1 MTFNKFL
8 ILFLLPF
15 GVLGQGKFT
24 VSGYI
29 FDEITGEPLMGAHIN
44 EKVSKLGTTSN
55 EAGFYSLTIPES
67 DSILLVVSFIG
78 YEEKTERITKT
89 QSINFKLKPG
99 LDINEVTVIQSTG
112 GDFIRKN
119 EMSTVKLQPKQI
131 KKLPGFF
138 GETDIMKVLQLT
150 PGVQSGG
157 EAKSDI
163 FVRGGSPDQNLILLD
178 GIPLYYVSH
187 FGGFISIFNTDAI
200 QDVNLIKGGF
210 PARYGNRLS
219 SVLEIRMKEGNSN
232 KLTTQGTIGLLSS
245 KLLFEGPLVREKATF
260 MVSARKNL
268 VPVFKIFDAGID
280 YNFYDFNIKATC
292 KLSVKDKIFLSAYSG
307 KDNVSVINS
316 FHTENVRQSDSRKN
330 SWGNQFI
337 GLKWNRIFSQKLF
350 GTSTIAYVGYNNKN
364 KFDYTLKNDTLTD
377 RLESQVS
384 SGITDIMFKSDFNWY
399 LKPKFNIRFGQN
411 ITFHQF
417 VPNDENFYAEMN
429 NQPDVNRVYNSREQ
443 ALEIGF
449 YGENNLT
456 LKNFGFNIGFRFS
469 SYHMKSQNYFSLEPR
484 ALLNYIV
491 SDNFSVK
498 YSWARMNQYIH
509 LLTYSGVGMPN
520 DYWMPSNQTVKPEE
534 STQNTLGFNSVI
546 LDGNLEFSLETYYKK
561 MNHLIT
567 FKAGESLIGNLK
579 DWTKT
584 IEQEGKGNA
593 YGLEFFLQKPR
604 GKTTGWLS
612 TTISKSDRVFTHL
625 NEGRAFP
632 FKYDRLIDASL
643 VIVQELTKNINFS
656 GNWSY
661 GSGYPVTLPT
671 ERYNSEVGDV
681 FVFEKINSYRMRDY
695 HRLDLAVNISK
706 ETSWGEQTWSFSIF
720 NVYNR
725 RNPYYYYFD
734 REHLISID
742 NSGGGIRVTG
752 VEGDMRLLQKSLFR
766 FFPSFAYSF
775 KF

>member
-15 GVLGQGKFT
+15 GVLGQGKIT

-29 FDEITGEPLMGAHIN
+29 FDEITGEPLIGAHIK

-67 DSILLVVSFIG
+67 DSFLLVVSFIG

-99 LDINEVTVIQSTG
+99 LDINEVTVIQSAG

-245 KLLFEGPLVREKATF
+245 KLLFEGPLVREKASF

-268 VPVFKIFDAGID
+268 LPVFKILDAGID
-280 YNFYDFNIKATC
+280 YNFYDFNAKSTF
-292 KLSVKDKIFLSAYSG
+292 KVSEKDKIFLSAYSG
-307 KDNVSVINS
+307 NDNVSVINS
-316 FHTENVRQSDSRKN
+316 FNAENISQRDNRTN
-330 SWGNQFI
+330 SWGNQFVA
-337 GLKWNRIFSQKLF
+337 LKWNRIFSDKLF
-350 GTSTIAYVGYNNKN
+350 GTNTIAYVGYNNKN
-364 KFDYTLKNDTLTD
+364 NFDYTLKRDTLTD

-399 LKPKFNIRFGQN
+399 LKPRFNIRFGQHL
-411 ITFHQF
+411 TFHRF
-417 VPNDENFYAEMN
+417 MPNDENFYAEMN
-429 NQPDVNRVYNSREQ
+429 NQPDVNRVYNSRGQ
-443 ALEIGF
+443 ALETGL

-456 LKNFGFNIGFRFS
+456 LKNFGFNIGLRFS
-469 SYHMKSQNYFSLEPR
+469 SYHIKSQNYFSLEPR
-484 ALLNYIV
+484 TLLNYIV

-546 LDGNLEFSLETYYKK
+546 MDGNLEFSLETYYKK
-561 MNHLIT
+561 MNHLIS

-584 IEQEGKGNA
+584 IEQEGKGTA

-625 NEGRAFP
+625 NEGRTFP